1 MDVYLIN
8 YQYCLIVY
16 YFLKCYQHPNYF
28 YNCCPMH
35 RMHHIYAW
43 ARYDKLNS
51 CINGSIFFQGK
62 CAHLHKH
69 LNVVSL
75 NIADMCISSIY
86 PTRYIEL
93 MHILRVDGLE
103 WRPKSYGLVRKYHET
118 CFCDWWILKFSII
131 LLWNVSQ
138 NIACCLHD

>member
-1 MDVYLIN
+1 MMGPLGDLKIFKLHLDGQHRFVCISKVLRCFFYQLWKQMDVYLIN

-103 WRPKSYGLVRKYHET
+103 
-118 CFCDWWILKFSII
+118 
-131 LLWNVSQ
+131 
-138 NIACCLHD
+138 